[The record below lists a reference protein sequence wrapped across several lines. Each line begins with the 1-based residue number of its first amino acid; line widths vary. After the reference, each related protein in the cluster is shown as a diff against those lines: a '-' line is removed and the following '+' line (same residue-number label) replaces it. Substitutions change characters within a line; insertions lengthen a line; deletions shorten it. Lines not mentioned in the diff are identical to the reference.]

1 MNKRIR
7 LDQRGVASMLLVIV
21 GVVVIAAVV
30 FAGYK
35 VANNHK
41 SSTASNAPAKSTTSA
56 NTTVAASSSC
66 VAAYHD
72 NNLCKFAGNSTS
84 FAKTAYTATLH
95 AVQQGTASTM
105 TLKNDGKGNTELTS
119 TQGGQTLSAISLDGN
134 EYIQATA
141 GGPWIKY
148 PTGVTAPTSNPA
160 SNMKIGVGSSGITYK
175 ALGTAACGNLTC
187 FKYQVTDS
195 ATPNVT
201 QYAWFDNSNYQ
212 LREWQYTD
220 ASGNTTDM
228 TINYG
233 PVTISTPSPVQSYT
247 TPAAQ

>member
-7 LDQRGVASMLLVIV
+7 LDERGVSQILLVIV
-21 GVVVIAAVV
+21 GVVVIAAVA

-41 SSTASNAPAKSTTSA
+41 ATATSGTAKSSTSA
-56 NTTVAASSSC
+56 NTTTAASSIC
-66 VAAYHD
+66 LANHHD

-84 FAKTAYTATLH
+84 FAKTAYTATLTQ
-95 AVQQGTASTM
+95 VQQGKTTTM
-105 TLKNDGKGNTELTS
+105 TLKNDGKGNTELATTS
-119 TQGGQTLSAISLDGN
+119 GGQTLNAISLNGN
-134 EYIQATA
+134 EYIQESA
-141 GGPWIKY
+141 GGSWIKY
-148 PTGVTAPTSNPA
+148 PTGVSAPTTNPT
-160 SNMKIGVGSSGITYK
+160 SSMNIGVGASGISYK
-175 ALGTAACGNLTC
+175 ALGTAACGSLTC

-195 ATPNVT
+195 ATPNVS

-233 PVTISTPSPVQSYT
+233 AVTISTPSPVQSYA